1 MLPTADELR
10 CSSVAFARKLGENNF
25 FTYTRGSSNDH
36 VTKHIHMSP
45 IKPGFVPSSPRSELN
60 HDLRTEL
67 DHFATIA
74 RRRTLERDAR
84 YRRLRPEIERIL
96 SGFEWSLSERPCAQG
111 GHLRAVAWNIERGK
125 RFSSVVATLTE
136 HPELRGA
143 DLVLLNEVDIG
154 MGRSG
159 NLNVP
164 RELASALGLDYVY
177 CNLDL
182 SLSPGDAFERDHEA
196 PNTLSLHGSALLTRL
211 PVNRIDAVDLVEY
224 RDKFHALEKRLGCKR
239 ALLCEV
245 QLTHG
250 PITVVVVHLDPF
262 APPRHRAR
270 QMRRILDCVEAFG
283 NEQVLLGGDF
293 NTNTYDLGS
302 KVGLAFNLAHKF
314 VRFGFE
320 GTVRQYMTPEQVFER
335 GLFNVLKKAG
345 FQVEG
350 YNDRALGTIYYDVSD
365 PEFNDWTERYVPPLV
380 HDYLRR
386 QLRPWGGIVPMRLDW
401 MAGRA
406 LEPLSAAVVD
416 RPTVGPMAVSDHNPI
431 RADFTVAE
439 RRQPIGF

>member
-1 MLPTADELR
+1 
-10 CSSVAFARKLGENNF
+10 
-25 FTYTRGSSNDH
+25 
-36 VTKHIHMSP
+36 MSP
-45 IKPGFVPSSPRSELN
+45 RRPGFVPSSQRAELN
-60 HDLRTEL
+60 HDLRAEL
-67 DHFATIA
+67 DHLAVIG

-84 YRRLRPEIERIL
+84 YRRLQPEIERLL
-96 SGFEWSLSERPCAQG
+96 SGFEWSLSERPSAQG
-111 GHLRAVAWNIERGK
+111 GQLRAVAWNVERGK
-125 RFSSVVATLTE
+125 QFSSVVATLTE

-164 RELASALGLDYVY
+164 RELARALGLDYVY

-182 SLSPGDAFERDHEA
+182 SMSPGDAFERDHDA
-196 PNTLSLHGSALLTRL
+196 PNTLALHGSALLTRL
-211 PVNRIDAVDLVEY
+211 PVSRIDAVDLFEY
-224 RDKFHALEKRLGCKR
+224 RDKFHALEKRFGCKR

-245 QLTHG
+245 QLERG

-270 QMRRILDCVEAFG
+270 QMRRILDRVEAFG
-283 NEQVLLGGDF
+283 NERVLLGGDF

-302 KVGLAFNLAHKF
+302 KVGLMLNLAHKF

-335 GLFNVLKKAG
+335 GLFEALRKARL
-345 FQVEG
+345 QVEG
-350 YNDRALGTIYYDVSD
+350 FNDRGIGTIYYDVSD
-365 PEFNDWTERYVPPLV
+365 PEFNDWTRRYLPRVL

-386 QLRPWGGIVPMRLDW
+386 HLRPWDGAVPMRLDW
-401 MAGRA
+401 IAGRG

-416 RPTVGPMAVSDHNPI
+416 RPTVGNLPISDHNPI
-431 RADFTVAE
+431 RADFAVAAL
-439 RRQPIGF
+439 R